1 MKISVIATVKNEGAS
16 IRSLLDSLIKQTR
29 QPDEIV
35 ICDGGSSDNTI
46 DVINEYRQYLP
57 LKIVIAPGSNISQ
70 GRNRAIKHAAGPI
83 IASTDAGVVLSPDW
97 VAELV
102 RPIEENG
109 AEVVGGWFEP
119 NPQTVFEVVLGA
131 TVLPALEDV
140 EPEKFL
146 PSSRSVAFTKNAWQ
160 AVGGYP
166 EWLDYGEDL
175 IFDLALRRYYDS
187 FAFSPKAVTYFRPRP
202 DLLSFARQYYLY
214 ARGDGKANLW
224 PKRHAIR
231 YFTYLFGLPM
241 LSKLIWQGK
250 LIGWIMLI
258 LGGSVYCRRPAQR
271 LWPSVQTWPLPVRSR
286 AFALIGLIRLVG
298 DLAKM
303 AGFPVGVIWRWQ
315 RRKDLQDKNTV
326 SFFDGPDR

>member
-16 IRSLLDSLIKQTR
+16 IRSLLDSIIEQTR

-35 ICDGGSSDNTI
+35 ICDGGSSDHTI

-70 GRNRAIKHAAGPI
+70 GRNKAIEYAAGPI

-102 RPIEENG
+102 RPIEESG
-109 AEVVGGWFEP
+109 VEIVGGWFEP
-119 NPQTVFEVVLGA
+119 NPQTDFQVVLGA
-131 TVLPALEDV
+131 TVLPALEEID
-140 EPEKFL
+140 PEKFL
-146 PSSRSVAFTKNAWQ
+146 PSSRSVAFTKSAWQ

-166 EWLDYGEDL
+166 KWLDYGEDL
-175 IFDLALRRYYDS
+175 IFDLALRKSYGS
-187 FAFSPKAVTYFRPRP
+187 FTFSPKAVAYFRPRQ

-231 YFTYLFGLPM
+231 YFTYLFGLPL

-258 LGGSVYCRRPAQR
+258 LGVSVYCRRPAQR
-271 LWPSVQTWPLPVRSR
+271 LWPAVQSWSLPALSR
-286 AFALIGLIRLVG
+286 ALALIGLIRLVG

-303 AGFPVGVIWRWQ
+303 AGYPVGLIWRWQ
-315 RRKDLQDKNTV
+315 RCKDLQDKETV
-326 SFFDGPDR
+326 SFFDDSDR